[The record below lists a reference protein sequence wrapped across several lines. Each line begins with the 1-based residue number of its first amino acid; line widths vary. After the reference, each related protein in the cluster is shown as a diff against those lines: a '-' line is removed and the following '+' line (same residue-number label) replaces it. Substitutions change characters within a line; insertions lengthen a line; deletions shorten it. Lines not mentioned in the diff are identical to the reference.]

1 MDVLI
6 FFYILILVDI
16 RKVAEA
22 GPLCNLLDSEAGSIS
37 IVGETL
43 MGMWARHCYLFSFL
57 KGGLIFFFI
66 FYFSERSR
74 KQKNRRYKSL
84 TARQRGTTMGLIEDM
99 FKRGVASASLYG
111 FEFLAL
117 FFFPFFFFCGKK
129 KKGLCLFLDFGLG
142 MNGDFFFFFL
152 FKKKGRE
159 RGELGVRNQGGSLVR
174 DWTGPCFLPHFVCA

>member
-117 FFFPFFFFCGKK
+117 FFFPFFFFVEKK
-129 KKGLCLFLDFGLG
+129 KK
-142 MNGDFFFFFL
+142 
-152 FKKKGRE
+152 
-159 RGELGVRNQGGSLVR
+159 V
-174 DWTGPCFLPHFVCA
+174 FVCSWTSVWE